1 MDNILLVDDNEE
13 VLETLKDGLAL
24 YKSQFRIIAA
34 ADGMEAVKLLNEK
47 NISLVLTDLVMP
59 GIGGLE
65 LIAYMT
71 RNFSTLPCI
80 VMTRLD
86 GAQLKDGFSWQGVL
100 RCIEK
105 PFEIREIGAAIIEG
119 LDLLDEGLTRR
130 GIAVSSFLP
139 LVEIDGSTCFL
150 KINSAAAGKGLFY
163 FENGILFDASCGNLK
178 ADEAAIEMLTWE
190 GVEITFLAVPLKK
203 YERRI
208 FSVLNTLIAEARR
221 SIERT
226 VGYGQRADS
235 LQKNPRK
242 EVFIAPETTQRN
254 NDIIHEEI
262 CADDL
267 VEEEFFVEIKPGSKE
282 FFEKKLCAFK
292 DFEGFGS
299 LCVFS
304 PGGEIIASQYA
315 NQYDGSI
322 EFELVGDWVFDI
334 IRKTRKCFK
343 CLGLGQP
350 DIMDIKTDK
359 GEHFLIQEY
368 AEGKIQYVVVIVCFG
383 GAETKKFKEQLSLI
397 GPELAQHIK
406 IR

>member
-1 MDNILLVDDNEE
+1 MVVDDNEE

-34 ADGMEAVKLLNEK
+34 ADGMEAIKLLNEK

-71 RNFSTLPCI
+71 RNFSALPCI

-86 GAQLKDGFSWQGVL
+86 GAQSKDGFSWQGVL

-130 GIAVSSFLP
+130 GIAVRSFLP
-139 LVEIDGSTCFL
+139 LVEIDRSTCFL
-150 KINSAAAGKGLFY
+150 KIKSAAAGKGLFY
-163 FENGILFDASCGNLK
+163 FENGILFDASYGNLK

-190 GVEITFLAVPLKK
+190 GGEITFLAVPLKK

-208 FSVLNTLIAEARR
+208 FSGLNTLIAEAGQ
-221 SIERT
+221 SIEKT

-254 NDIIHEEI
+254 NDILHEEI

-282 FFEKKLCAFK
+282 FLEKKLCAFK

-304 PGGEIIASQYA
+304 PGGEIIAG
-315 NQYDGSI
+315 QYDGSI
-322 EFELVGDWVFDI
+322 KYEMVGDWVFDI
-334 IRKTRKCFK
+334 IRKARKCFK

-359 GEHFLIQEY
+359 GEHFLIQGY
-368 AEGKIQYVVVIVCFG
+368 AEGKIHYVVVLVCFG
-383 GAETKKFKEQLSLI
+383 GAETNKFKEQLSLI
-397 GPELAQHIK
+397 GPELAQHFK